1 MNVNP
6 GAAPQPKQ
14 GKSAVVI
21 IVIILAVVGGC
32 CVTGILAAIAIPNFI
47 KYQSRSKQGECKVE
61 LRRIYQAQVAHFDEK
76 KGYAD
81 DFNAL
86 GHMPDAVRYTYFIG
100 MGAPKGPKQKGAKAV
115 ALDQLPALEGG
126 VVVGVEGECPDCTFT
141 AACAGNVDND
151 ADIDVWSIST
161 AQRGA
166 VGPGEVHHD
175 VDDSF

>member
-32 CVTGILAAIAIPNFI
+32 CLTGILAAIAIPNFI
-47 KYQSRSKQGECKVE
+47 KYQSKSKQGECKVE
-61 LRRIYQAQVAHFDEK
+61 LRRIYQAQVAYFADK
-76 KGYAD
+76 NAYAG

-86 GHMPDAVRYTYFIG
+86 GHTPDARRYTYFIG
-100 MGAPKGPKQKGAKAV
+100 MGAPKGPSLAGTKAV
-115 ALDQLPALEGG
+115 SLDQLPALAGG
-126 VVVGVEGECPDCTFT
+126 NVIGVEGECPDCTFT
-141 AACAGNVDND
+141 AACAGNVDSD

-161 AQRGA
+161 AARGSVA
-166 VGPGEVHHD
+166 AGEVHHD